1 MKNIEERIED
11 LKKKHN
17 AIVLAHYYDEGDIQD
32 IADYVGDSY
41 YLAKKGQESS
51 ADVILLA
58 GVVFMAESVKILNPG
73 KKVLVPDLNAGCSL
87 VETSPYQEYLDWR
100 RKHPNGLAMTY
111 INCSAEVKAISDVI
125 CTSSNAEKIISAIP
139 KDRPI
144 LFGPDKHLGNYLSKK
159 FNRPME
165 IWNGACE
172 VHILFSAQK
181 LYELR
186 RQNPGVPVLAHP
198 ECPQEV
204 LDQSDIIGST
214 SRLLQEVQENPA
226 QKFIVATESGIFHQM
241 QKARPEVEL
250 IQAPAE
256 GSCACNECP
265 YMKLNTLEKVEQALL
280 SLSPQ
285 VELSQ
290 NLINRAKTP
299 LQRMLDIS
307 EGRSVQWP
315 VSFGL

>member
-1 MKNIEERIED
+1 MKNIEERIEE

-58 GVVFMAESVKILNPG
+58 GVVFMAESVKILNPS
-73 KKVLVPDLNAGCSL
+73 KKVLVPDLDAGCSL
-87 VETSPYQEYLDWR
+87 VQTSPYEEYLAWR
-100 RKHPNGLAMTY
+100 KKHPQGIAMTY

-125 CTSSNAEKIISAIP
+125 CTSSNAEKIIAAIP
-139 KDRPI
+139 QDRPI

-186 RQNPGVPVLAHP
+186 SQHPETPVLAHP
-198 ECPQEV
+198 ECPQEI

-226 QKFIVATESGIFHQM
+226 KKFIVATESGIFHQM

-265 YMKLNTLEKVEQALL
+265 YMKLNTLEKVEQALTK
-280 SLSPQ
+280 LSPQ
-285 VELSQ
+285 VELPD
-290 NLINRAKTP
+290 NLINKAKKP

-315 VSFGL
+315 EVFSL